1 MAGARRRIG
10 VLGGTF
16 DPIHVGHLVAGS
28 EALQQLELDDLLLVP
43 AGQPWQKD
51 GTPVS
56 AAHHRHAMTLLAC
69 DRTPFSVST
78 VDLDRPGP
86 TYTVDTLR
94 DLHAAHD
101 EADLYVIIGADAV
114 AGLSTWRQPQR
125 VAELARL
132 VAVTRPGHPLPDG
145 PVGGVTT
152 IEIPGV
158 DVSSTQC
165 RRRVSQGRTIDHLVP
180 APVVDYIRKT
190 GLYR

>member
-16 DPIHVGHLVAGS
+16 DPIHVGHLVAAS
-28 EALQQLELDDLLLVP
+28 EALQQLELDELLLVP
-43 AGQPWQKD
+43 AGQPWQK
-51 GTPVS
+51 GATGVS
-56 AAHHRHAMTLLAC
+56 AAHHRHAMTLLAS

-101 EADLYVIIGADAV
+101 AADLYLIVGADAL
-114 AGLSTWRQPQR
+114 AGLSTWRQPER
-125 VAELARL
+125 VAELAHL
-132 VAVTRPGHPLPDG
+132 VAVTRPGHRLPDG
-145 PVGGVTT
+145 PVDHVTT
-152 IEIPGV
+152 VEIPGV

-180 APVVDYIRKT
+180 ASVVDYIRKT
-190 GLYR
+190 GLYL